1 MNEFDLIYDII
12 APTSCRRDDVLLG
25 IGDDGAVL
33 APPPGQSLVVVAD
46 TLVAGRHFPP
56 GFTAAD
62 IGYRAAAVNL
72 SDIAAMGATPLW
84 ATLALTLPASDADWV
99 RGFAAGLADALAPA
113 ATALVGGDTTRG
125 PLTVT
130 VQIIGSLPPG
140 SALTRAGAR
149 PGDLVY
155 VSGTPGDAAAGLA
168 AWPPPPAP
176 SAALA
181 ELFARFTR
189 PTPRLALGLALRGL
203 ASSCVDV
210 SDGLLADVG
219 HLASRSG
226 CAIELDATRLPL
238 SAALRAC
245 CAPATALRHALT
257 GGDDYELC
265 FTAPPSAQPRLDTL
279 AGAGLPPLACIG
291 RVTTGAGVRV
301 RGPEGRPLEFARP
314 GFDHFGG
321 ADGREQTGP
330 MVE

>member
-1 MNEFDLIYDII
+1 MNEFELIYDII

-33 APPPGQSLVVVAD
+33 APPTGHSLVVVAD

-56 GFTAAD
+56 DFAPAD

-84 ATLALTLPASDADWV
+84 AMLALTLPVSDVDWV
-99 RGFAAGLADALAPA
+99 RGFAAGLADALVPA

-130 VQIIGSLPPG
+130 VQIIGSLPAG
-140 SALTRAGAR
+140 SELTRAGAR

-168 AWPPPPAP
+168 AWPPPPSP
-176 SAALA
+176 SAAVQHVL
-181 ELFARFTR
+181 ARFTR
-189 PTPRLALGLALRGL
+189 PNPRLALGAALRGL

-210 SDGLLADVG
+210 SDGLLADAG

-226 CAIELDATRLPL
+226 CAIDLDAARLPL
-238 SAALRAC
+238 SAALRESC
-245 CAPATALRHALT
+245 DPPTALRHALT

-265 FTAPPSAQPRLDTL
+265 FTVPPSALPRLAAL
-279 AGAGLPPLACIG
+279 AGAGIPLLSCIG
-291 RVTTGAGVRV
+291 RVRDGAGVRV
-301 RGPEGRPLEFARP
+301 LDTDGRLLDFARR
-314 GFDHFGG
+314 GFDHFAG
-321 ADGREQTGP
+321 AD
-330 MVE
+330 